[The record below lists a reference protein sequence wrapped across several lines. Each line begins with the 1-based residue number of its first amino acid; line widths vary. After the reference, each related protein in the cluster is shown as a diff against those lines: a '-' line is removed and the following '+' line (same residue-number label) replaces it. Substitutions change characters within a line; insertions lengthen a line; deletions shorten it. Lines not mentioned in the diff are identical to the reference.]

1 MKLTR
6 ALIIALLL
14 ASAGTAG
21 AELPTITVDGRPYVE
36 LTRLAGTLRASVEAA
51 PSSVRAYL
59 RTSGHVVTLTRN
71 WSQLLLDG
79 RPIVLD
85 APVRVRGSG
94 WLVPQSFVTRV
105 LPQIT
110 ASTAAPAALAQATAG
125 AQESSPSAAARAAA
139 PSAKDTPALA
149 RPDSTLEVLRLRSY
163 PSFTRVVLETSRPIG
178 HRIEATGPKEARV
191 VLLSLMGAAPIEE
204 VRDGFVDTVRF
215 ERAGANVTLRV
226 SFEGVAGP
234 IRTSTLAD
242 PPRLVVDFLRPEEG
256 ARERAEASAPLRT
269 IVLDAGHGG
278 HDPGAQG
285 PTGLQEKDLV
295 LDVTRRVAKLVQ
307 ERLDLKVKLSRDSD
321 YFVPLRD
328 RTSFANKERADL
340 FVSIHANA
348 HREAANAGVE
358 TYFLSSEAT
367 DSAARHV
374 AALENSVVQLE
385 SPASRGKMDIVK
397 SILWDLAQ
405 SQFQLE
411 SSRLAETVQD
421 SMTQA
426 LRIPSRGVKQAGFYV
441 LGGAAM
447 PAILIEIGFVTNPK
461 EERKL
466 KDSRYRDDIARAIF
480 DGIAEYKRTAE
491 RPTRAAQ
498 R

>member
-1 MKLTR
+1 MTLTR
-6 ALIIALLL
+6 ALMIALLL
-14 ASAGTAG
+14 TVARPAG
-21 AELPTITVDGRPYVE
+21 AELPTIVVDGQPYVE
-36 LTRLAGTLRASVEAA
+36 LTRLAGTLRASVDAT

-59 RTSGHVVTLTRN
+59 RARGHVVTLTRN

-79 RPIVLD
+79 QPIVLD

-94 WLVPQSFVTRV
+94 WLVPRSFVTRV
-105 LPQIT
+105 LPRLT
-110 ASTAAPAALAQATAG
+110 ASSSVPAVGAPVSPPAAA
-125 AQESSPSAAARAAA
+125 
-139 PSAKDTPALA
+139 AKDRAGPA
-149 RPDSTLEVLRLRSY
+149 RTESRLEELRLRSY
-163 PSFTRVVLETSRPIG
+163 PSFTRVVLETSAPIG
-178 HRIEATGPKEARV
+178 HRIDATGPKEARV
-191 VLLSLMGAAPIEE
+191 ALLSLVGAARTEE
-204 VRDGFVDTVRF
+204 VRDGFVDSVRL
-215 ERAGANVTLRV
+215 ERAGANATLRV
-226 SFEGVAGP
+226 IFEGASGP
-234 IRTSTLAD
+234 IRTSTLVD
-242 PPRLVVDFLRPEEG
+242 PPRLVVDLLRPDEG
-256 ARERAEASAPLRT
+256 ARERTEASAPRT

-285 PTGLQEKDLV
+285 PTGLQEKEVV
-295 LDVTRRVAKLVQ
+295 LDVTRRVARLLHG
-307 ERLDLKVKLSRDSD
+307 RLDLNVRLSRDGD

-348 HREAANAGVE
+348 HREAANEGVE

-374 AALENSVVQLE
+374 AALENSVVELE
-385 SPASRGKMDIVK
+385 SPASRGKMDMVR

-411 SSRLAETVQD
+411 SSRLAETVLD
-421 SMTQA
+421 FMTQS

-447 PAILIEIGFVTNPK
+447 PAILVEIGFVTNPR

-466 KDSRYRDDIARAIF
+466 KESRYRDAIARAIVE
-480 DGIAEYKRTAE
+480 GIAEYTRHAE
-491 RPTRAAQ
+491 RPMRAAQ
-498 R
+498 RH

>member
-1 MKLTR
+1 MTLTR
-6 ALIIALLL
+6 ALMIALLL
-14 ASAGTAG
+14 AVAGTAG
-21 AELPTITVDGRPYVE
+21 AELPTITVDGHPYVE
-36 LTRLAGTLRASVEAA
+36 LTRVAGTLGASVDAT
-51 PSSVRAYL
+51 PSSVRAHL
-59 RTSGHVVTLTRN
+59 RARGHVVTLTRN

-79 RPIVLD
+79 QPLVLD
-85 APVRVRGSG
+85 APVRVRGAT

-105 LPQIT
+105 LPRLT
-110 ASTAAPAALAQATAG
+110 ASNPIPAAAREGVAPGAPAASDRAG
-125 AQESSPSAAARAAA
+125 AAKDGPAPARAE
-139 PSAKDTPALA
+139 
-149 RPDSTLEVLRLRSY
+149 STLEELRLRSY
-163 PSFTRVVLETSRPIG
+163 PSFTRVVLETSAPVG
-178 HRIEATGPKEARV
+178 HRIEATGPREARV
-191 VLLSLMGAAPIEE
+191 VLLSLAGVARTEE
-204 VRDGFVDTVRF
+204 VRDGFVDSVRL
-215 ERAGANVTLRV
+215 ERAGANTTLRV
-226 SFEGVAGP
+226 TFEAGAGP
-234 IRTSTLAD
+234 IRTSALVD
-242 PPRLVVDFLRPEEG
+242 PPRLVLDFLRPDEG
-256 ARERAEASAPLRT
+256 ARERMDASTPRS

-285 PTGLQEKDLV
+285 PTGLQEKEVV
-295 LDVTRRVAKLVQ
+295 LDVARRVA
-307 ERLDLKVKLSRDSD
+307 RLLQGRVDLKVRLSRDGD

-348 HREAANAGVE
+348 HREAANEGVE

-385 SPASRGKMDIVK
+385 SPASRGKMDMVK

-421 SMTQA
+421 FMTQA

-447 PAILIEIGFVTNPK
+447 PAILVEIGFVTNPK

-466 KDSRYRDDIARAIF
+466 KDARYRDGIARAIVE
-480 DGIAEYKRTAE
+480 GIAEYTRRAE

-498 R
+498 RH